1 MIYVSISECQFG
13 NLKGSMYIQDSSLL
27 VSSTWETRP
36 PVRKLIGEYEIR
48 ADDLHGLIGVTGGPV
63 FSSEAQPSEKE
74 RFQEHVLLLPPHWE
88 RRRDYLFCSLR
99 WP

>member
-1 MIYVSISECQFG
+1 
-13 NLKGSMYIQDSSLL
+13 MYIQDSSLL

-36 PVRKLIGEYEIR
+36 PVRKLIGEYGIR
-48 ADDLHGLIGVTGGPV
+48 ADDLHGLIGVAGGPV
-63 FSSEAQPSEKE
+63 FSSEARPSEKE
-74 RFQEHVLLLPPHWE
+74 RFQEHVLLLPPHGE